1 MTKRIVHGLL
11 GNYNTQIAL
20 IHTCST
26 QVGKEFGKSWENSL
40 KCKANEKSNYDT
52 EDTSVIEPIRQL
64 MKPKR

>member
-26 QVGKEFGKSWENSL
+26 QVGKEFGKSLERVGKELGKSL
-40 KCKANEKSNYDT
+40 ERVGKELGELT
-52 EDTSVIEPIRQL
+52 
-64 MKPKR
+64 